1 MPLLLVIAIGGG
13 IGALGRWG
21 LEEAFRDLQRNS
33 LPWGTLLANLLGAF
47 AIGLIATSPRVAAG
61 PGWLRPFLITGV
73 LGGFTTFSAFALE
86 LGVMLETGRLV
97 AAAIY
102 LLITLLGGLAAV
114 HVALWFR
121 GRFAG
126 TPAGEGRQS

>member
-1 MPLLLVIAIGGG
+1 MPLLLAIAIGGAL
-13 IGALGRWG
+13 GAIGRWG
-21 LEEAFRDLQRNS
+21 LEEAFPAFVPGGW
-33 LPWGTLLANLLGAF
+33 PWGTLLANLLGAF

-61 PGWLRPFLITGV
+61 PNWLRPFLITGV

-86 LGVMLETGRLV
+86 LGVMLDAGRIV
-97 AAAIY
+97 AAAAY

-126 TPAGEGRQS
+126 TPMGEGRHS